1 MQVHRD
7 QCRLLTRDT
16 GSRKC
21 HFHIRPY
28 RTVEAMLCQK
38 EEIVTAQHVNRS
50 ENATQMPNKDA
61 EPRLLAIPPVCSFTL
76 PAMAPP
82 TLL

>member
-1 MQVHRD
+1 
-7 QCRLLTRDT
+7 
-16 GSRKC
+16 
-21 HFHIRPY
+21 
-28 RTVEAMLCQK
+28 MLCQK

-76 PAMAPP
+76 PAMVHVLAPP